1 MQQETAVAVVFSL
14 IVLGGVVVIVAGMR
28 NRARILEM
36 AHRERL
42 AMIERGLTP
51 PGDLGGAY
59 FERPAARSSRM
70 LSLGIVIVGLG
81 LGLALLIGVRVARAG
96 DRGRR
101 RRPVVVLGAA
111 FIVTALVVH
120 APPKPDDRYLRLR
133 PIELERSTPP
143 VATGPSRSAGIL
155 VILPPAG
162 SPFARWPV
170 SGPARAETIRRPARS
185 NCSETRLHRT

>member
-1 MQQETAVAVVFSL
+1 MQQETAVALVFSL

-42 AMIERGLTP
+42 AMIERGVTP

-59 FERPAARSSRM
+59 LERPAARSSRM

-81 LGLALLIGVRVARAG
+81 LGLAMLIGFASREPEIAVGVGGAI
-96 DRGRR
+96 
-101 RRPVVVLGAA
+101 VVVGAA

-120 APPKPDDRYLRLR
+120 APPKPATDTFGYGRSPFD
-133 PIELERSTPP
+133 RSTPP
-143 VATGPSRSAGIL
+143 VPPVHRD
-155 VILPPAG
+155 PPA
-162 SPFARWPV
+162 S
-170 SGPARAETIRRPARS
+170 S
-185 NCSETRLHRT
+185 